1 MKFIVD
7 NKSMEKALSDI
18 QGKGKYIGNGGLGS
32 SKVGTYFYMV
42 LNNNTL
48 EIWNG
53 DATFGLN
60 ITLTVE
66 GITNG
71 SFIGDA
77 GLIIPYLK
85 KFGDSVQFDVGDF
98 LKLTWGGKVASLP
111 MVVNHPNM
119 DAIVRIRRM
128 IEHITYEEE
137 LEKLWAFGSSKFEG
151 AFKLN
156 RDDFDET
163 ISLCELV
170 KSGVF
175 KLNFEE
181 GELTFSS
188 ITSASNKYE
197 EKIEL
202 ETHIGDAATL
212 EYSGPLHRFFEKGQ
226 ELNFYVKDEFPLL
239 IVANDRKILKAPY
252 TGGN

>member
-1 MKFIVD
+1 MKFIVN
-7 NKSMEKALSDI
+7 NKQMEKALTDI

-42 LNNNTL
+42 LNDNTL

-156 RDDFDET
+156 RDDFDEA

-197 EKIEL
+197 EKFEL